1 MFLESLYI
9 ILKTN
14 TINDKSANFPPIYHN
29 ILKHE
34 WKLSVTWLPWVC
46 HLMDR
51 FSSYGFVN
59 SPLKFITIFDRYLT
73 HTFTIFT
80 ALLYLVMF
88 FTFLCN
94 FCSISFPYLC
104 TVISRRFIL
113 HFTFSVAY
121 CHPFPITW
129 WSVLRF
135 CLYTSYCSLF
145 LLINLFRSIFLP
157 HFCCMIACFV
167 FQTLSAFTK
176 FCFMHL
182 RCISS
187 CSSNVIISATQ
198 P

>member
-1 MFLESLYI
+1 MYEIKEKDYFSRKKTASTTHAGQSGHGFNWDHTRVLHHVNSYNKCMFLESLYI

-94 FCSISFPYLC
+94 FCSISFRIC
-104 TVISRRFIL
+104 ARK
-113 HFTFSVAY
+113 
-121 CHPFPITW
+121 FPG
-129 WSVLRF
+129 VLF
-135 CLYTSYCSLF
+135 YTSRF
-145 LLINLFRSIFLP
+145 LSHTVTHFL
-157 HFCCMIACFV
+157 
-167 FQTLSAFTK
+167 
-176 FCFMHL
+176 
-182 RCISS
+182 
-187 CSSNVIISATQ
+187 
-198 P
+198 